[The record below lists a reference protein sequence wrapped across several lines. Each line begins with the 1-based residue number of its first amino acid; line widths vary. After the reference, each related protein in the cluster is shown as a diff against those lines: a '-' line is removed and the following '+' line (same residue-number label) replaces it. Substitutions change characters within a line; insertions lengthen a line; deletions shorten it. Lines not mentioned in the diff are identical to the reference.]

1 MLKVYLK
8 DIMYVIGT
16 ILIGVFILTFFNY
29 FNIISD
35 KVMNILKMIL
45 ILGTFIFSGF
55 YLSKRSKKRG
65 FLEGI
70 KIGLIISVLYLLI
83 TLLGFNSSFEWRNII
98 YYLILIVSS
107 MTGGIIGKQGRNITT
122 DDNN

>member
-8 DIMYVIGT
+8 DLLYVIGS
-16 ILIGVFILTFFNY
+16 ILIGMFILAFFNY

-35 KVMNILKMIL
+35 KVMNVLKMIL
-45 ILGTFIFSGF
+45 ILGIFIFGGF

-70 KIGLIISVLYLLI
+70 KIGLIVCIFFLLI
-83 TLLGFNSSFEWRNII
+83 TLLGFNSSFEFRSII
-98 YYLILIVSS
+98 YYLILIVAS
-107 MTGGIIGKQGRNITT
+107 MTGGIIGKQVRSITT
-122 DDNN
+122 ENNN